1 MELNK
6 AKENVKKDNVK
17 PKEGRERLQMDSMKL
32 NEAQGGQ
39 DQATGRGLDRPAAA
53 ARRECT
59 AVLRLNLPAL
69 PECA

>member
-39 DQATGRGLDRPAAA
+39 DPTCLVTRLESSLVPAGFL
-53 ARRECT
+53 T
-59 AVLRLNLPAL
+59 AQFLQ
-69 PECA
+69 ET